1 MDSLESKLD
10 RFDNFGVQLCTEIV
24 LNFNLRALIIGSNLT
39 ISLHI
44 VVRTEPLADLEQ
56 FLGLYWSGENTF
68 FELHWL
74 IINNNKCY
82 LFNHH
87 LYFYLQIFLSRINPG
102 LLLGAIF
109 YKTDANHSWD
119 INLQFFKMIIRN
131 NKQMIVLEHCRPSR
145 KIKIYHFEL
154 FHTIYIF

>member
-56 FLGLYWSGENTF
+56 FLGLY
-68 FELHWL
+68 
-74 IINNNKCY
+74 
-82 LFNHH
+82 
-87 LYFYLQIFLSRINPG
+87 
-102 LLLGAIF
+102 
-109 YKTDANHSWD
+109 
-119 INLQFFKMIIRN
+119 
-131 NKQMIVLEHCRPSR
+131 
-145 KIKIYHFEL
+145 
-154 FHTIYIF
+154 